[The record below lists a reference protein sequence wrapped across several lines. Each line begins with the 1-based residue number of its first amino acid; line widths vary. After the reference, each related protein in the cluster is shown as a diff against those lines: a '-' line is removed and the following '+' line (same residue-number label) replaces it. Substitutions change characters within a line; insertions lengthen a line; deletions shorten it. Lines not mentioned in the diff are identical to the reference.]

1 MMYGMKTNTMMIQ
14 SALIII
20 ALSFT
25 GCTGPKADISE
36 TVSMPMEETTVS
48 ITPQSEI
55 IVPSYLEGTET
66 DALSV
71 VSRQE
76 DSTTYRLTRQQQE
89 ATVSLLMEQTEDS
102 IAQVL
107 TDKQYYPSITDIT
120 YNQDFTSFDVV
131 FTSAKPS
138 LYETTLRMSLYI
150 TGNKL
155 QLYLGRPAEEILT
168 AVNYIDGST
177 GEVFSTGTSDD
188 ISKE

>member
-1 MMYGMKTNTMMIQ
+1 MMYGMKTNTMMLQ

-36 TVSMPMEETTVS
+36 TASMPMEETTVS

-76 DSTTYRLTRQQQE
+76 DSTTYQLTRQQQE

-131 FTSAKPS
+131 FTSANPS

-168 AVNYIDGST
+168 VVNYIDGST
-177 GEVFSTGTSDD
+177 GEVFSTGTSED

>member
-1 MMYGMKTNTMMIQ
+1 MMYGMKTNTMMLQ

-76 DSTTYRLTRQQQE
+76 DSTTYQLTRQQQE
-89 ATVSLLMEQTEDS
+89 AAVSLLMEQTEDS

-131 FTSAKPS
+131 FTSANPS

-168 AVNYIDGST
+168 VVNYIDGST
-177 GEVFSTGTSDD
+177 GEVFSTGTSED

>member
-1 MMYGMKTNTMMIQ
+1 MMYGMKTNTMMLQ

-55 IVPSYLEGTET
+55 IVPFYLEGTET

-76 DSTTYRLTRQQQE
+76 DSTTYQLTRQQQE

-131 FTSAKPS
+131 FTSANPS

-168 AVNYIDGST
+168 VVNYIDGST
-177 GEVFSTGTSDD
+177 GEVFSTGTSED